1 MIFKFFH
8 FDKPEK
14 EIKNCNQKKNIL
26 LILLAL
32 GIFHFE
38 ISVKEFNKLR
48 QENIQFILV
57 ILSVFH
63 LEISGKDNKEE

>member
-8 FDKPEK
+8 FDKPDKRDK
-14 EIKNCNQKKNIL
+14 ELQPKKNIL

-38 ISVKEFNKLR
+38 ISVKEFNELQ
-48 QENIQFILV
+48 QENIQLILV
-57 ILSVFH
+57 TLSVFH